1 MNITISKGPLPKPR
15 LRLNELEGGKFYTS
29 SRENNDSIYYQELSW
44 NKNVIVFWGSGMVVV
59 NKNSVGWDN
68 VWFTE
73 LDSVDIKI
81 VHRN

>member
-1 MNITISKGPLPKPR
+1 
-15 LRLNELEGGKFYTS
+15 
-29 SRENNDSIYYQELSW
+29 
-44 NKNVIVFWGSGMVVV
+44 MVVV
-59 NKNSVGWDN
+59 NKNGVGWDN